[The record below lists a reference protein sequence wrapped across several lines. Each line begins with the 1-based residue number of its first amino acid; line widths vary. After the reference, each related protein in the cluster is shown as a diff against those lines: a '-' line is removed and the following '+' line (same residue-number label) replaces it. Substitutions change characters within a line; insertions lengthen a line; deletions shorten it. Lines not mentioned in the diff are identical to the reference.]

1 MKGPNYY
8 FGKLWIK
15 VSLLKDFLEHLAY
28 VNVLINIYKG
38 RSNKNMQHYPNVLG
52 HRDLCFDHITRTAH
66 VPHNIAYSRY
76 SKFILGSSQFIGVL
90 GTWLHYSSLSV
101 IELL

>member
-8 FGKLWIK
+8 FGKTLIK
-15 VSLLKDFLEHLAY
+15 VSLLKDFLEHLAH

-38 RSNKNMQHYPNVLG
+38 RSNKDMQHYPNILG
-52 HRDLCFDHITRTAH
+52 HRDLCCNHIIRTAH
-66 VPHNIAYSRY
+66 VPHNIL
-76 SKFILGSSQFIGVL
+76 ILDILNLSWIKSVHRCSGVL
-90 GTWLHYSSLSV
+90 WLHYSSLSV